1 MSVFESLL
9 NNNFTVEHLGRLP
22 DGQGG
27 FTAIYSGAGAVS
39 GRMRPQNAAERTVAD
54 SEEAQI
60 SHVFYTVAGEDILR
74 GDIISL
80 GDFSVE
86 VLDIREPSQADEHWE
101 IDCISRQY
109 EGVEGIGGS

>member
-9 NNNFTVEHLGRLP
+9 NNDFTVRRP
-22 DGQGG
+22 SRQSDGQGG
-27 FTAIYSGAGAVS
+27 FTAIYSPMGS
-39 GRMRPQNAAERTVAD
+39 ITGRMRPQNAAERTVAD

-60 SHVFYTVAGEDILR
+60 SHVFYTVAGEDVLR
-74 GDIISL
+74 GDLILL

-101 IDCISRQY
+101 IDCLERQY
-109 EGVEGIGGS
+109 EGDTLEAGS